1 MALVKKIVWFTNGN
15 VHNHMWNVKC
25 TNELYTNIFL

>member
-15 VHNHMWNVKC
+15 MWNVKC